1 MEFLKVLDDDKNE
14 LSKKVERGKTL
25 NEGEHILLAIMII
38 EDSNNKYLIQ
48 KTSKQKGDCY
58 AFTGGHILY
67 NETSREGII
76 REAKEELC
84 IKVNKPTYIT
94 DIKLG
99 IPFMDIYYLKRDIK
113 KDKLKLQKEEVES
126 IEFLSKEE
134 ILNLIKKGK
143 LRQSHYKAFDKFLKL
158 QKD

>member
-1 MEFLKVLDDDKNE
+1 MEFLKVLDDNKNE
-14 LSKKVERGKTL
+14 LSKKVERGKKL
-25 NEGEHILLAIMII
+25 NEGQHILLAIIII
-38 EDSNNKYLIQ
+38 ENNNNKYLIQ

-67 NETSREGII
+67 NETSKEGII
-76 REAKEELC
+76 REVKEELG
-84 IKVNKPTYIT
+84 IKINKPTYIT

-99 IPFMDIYYLKRDIK
+99 IPFMDIYYLKQDTK
-113 KDKLKLQKEEVES
+113 KDELKLQKEEVES

-134 ILNLIKKGK
+134 ILNLIKKGR
-143 LRQSHYKAFDKFLKL
+143 LRQSHSKAFDKFLKL

>member
-58 AFTGGHILY
+58 L
-67 NETSREGII
+67 
-76 REAKEELC
+76 
-84 IKVNKPTYIT
+84 
-94 DIKLG
+94 
-99 IPFMDIYYLKRDIK
+99 
-113 KDKLKLQKEEVES
+113 
-126 IEFLSKEE
+126 
-134 ILNLIKKGK
+134 
-143 LRQSHYKAFDKFLKL
+143 
-158 QKD
+158 

>member
-25 NEGEHILLAIMII
+25 NEGEHILLAIIII
-38 EDSNNKYLIQ
+38 ENNNNKYLIQ
-48 KTSKQKGDCY
+48 KTSKQKGNCY

-67 NETSREGII
+67 NETSKEGII
-76 REAKEELC
+76 REVKEELG

-99 IPFMDIYYLKRDIK
+99 IPFMDIYYLKQGLK
-113 KDKLKLQKEEVES
+113 KDELKLQKEEVES

-134 ILNLIKKGK
+134 ILNLIKKGR
-143 LRQSHYKAFDKFLKL
+143 LRQSHSKAFDKFLKL

>member
-1 MEFLKVLDDDKNE
+1 MEFLKVLDDNKNE
-14 LSKKVERGKTL
+14 LSKKVERGKNL
-25 NEGEHILLAIMII
+25 NEGQHILLAIIII
-38 EDSNNKYLIQ
+38 ENNNNKYLIQ
-48 KTSKQKGDCY
+48 KTSKQKGSCY

-67 NETSREGII
+67 NETSKEGIT
-76 REAKEELC
+76 REAKEELG

-99 IPFMDIYYLKRDIK
+99 IPFMDIYYLKKDVK
-113 KDKLKLQKEEVES
+113 KDELKLQKEEVES

-134 ILNLIKKGK
+134 ILNLIKKGE
-143 LRQSHYKAFDKFLKL
+143 LRPSHSKAFDKFLKL

>member
-1 MEFLKVLDDDKNE
+1 MK
-14 LSKKVERGKTL
+14 
-25 NEGEHILLAIMII
+25 I
-38 EDSNNKYLIQ
+38 
-48 KTSKQKGDCY
+48 TSKQKGDCY

-76 REAKEELC
+76 REAKEELG

>member
-76 REAKEELC
+76 REVKEELG

-99 IPFMDIYYLKRDIK
+99 IPFMDIYYLK
-113 KDKLKLQKEEVES
+113 KDELKLQKEEVES

-134 ILNLIKKGK
+134 ILTLIKKGK